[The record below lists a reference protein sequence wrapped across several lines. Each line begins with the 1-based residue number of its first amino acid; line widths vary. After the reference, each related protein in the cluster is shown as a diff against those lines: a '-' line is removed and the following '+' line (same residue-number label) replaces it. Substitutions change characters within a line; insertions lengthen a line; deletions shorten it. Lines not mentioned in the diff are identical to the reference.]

1 MLDLYCKKEYF
12 MSTFGI
18 IIDISVILLIV
29 LFGFIGYKK
38 GFLKSLISL
47 FSWVVCLVVAFFT
60 AKYVASWI
68 NGIYDFSGLIG
79 EKVAKSLQKDNAYFS
94 LAVSTFGTKE
104 NLINAGEAA
113 SSGFIE
119 KLIKV
124 IFNNSKVDM
133 TSNKT
138 IGAVIGE
145 SVGDI
150 TMILVAG
157 LLVFI
162 VLMIVFKILSKIFDK
177 IASMRVIGGINKLLG
192 LAFGVLKAGV
202 IIIAANLLIIALSH
216 LPVVN
221 KTITPLIQDNTK
233 IEKVVYDKTDKVFNK
248 YIVEGKVLEQWT
260 SDLWK

>member
-1 MLDLYCKKEYF
+1 
-12 MSTFGI
+12 MSTLGL
-18 IIDISVILLIV
+18 IIDIVVVLLV
-29 LFGFIGYKK
+29 ALFGFIGYKK

-47 FSWVVCLVVAFFT
+47 FSWIVCLLVAFFT

-79 EKVAKSLQKDNAYFS
+79 DKVAKSLQKENSYFS

-133 TSNKT
+133 TSSKT
-138 IGAVIGE
+138 VGAVIGD
-145 SVGDI
+145 SVGEI
-150 TMILVAG
+150 SMVLIAG

-162 VLMIVFKILSKIFDK
+162 VLMILFKIIGKIFDK
-177 IASMRVIGGINKLLG
+177 IASMRVIGGINKILG
-192 LAFGVLKAGV
+192 LAFGVLKAIVV
-202 IIIAANLLIIALSH
+202 IIAINLLIIALSH

-221 KTITPLIQDNTK
+221 KTITPLIQDHTK
-233 IEKVVYDKTDKVFNK
+233 VEKVVHDKTDKMFNK
-248 YIVEGKVLEQWT
+248 YVVEGKVLEEWT
-260 SDLWK
+260 KDFWKK

>member
-1 MLDLYCKKEYF
+1 
-12 MSTFGI
+12 MSTVGI
-18 IIDISVILLIV
+18 IIDILVVLVIAI
-29 LFGFIGYKK
+29 FGFIGYKK
-38 GFLKSLISL
+38 GFLRSLISL
-47 FSWVVCLVVAFFT
+47 FSWVVCLAVAFFT
-60 AKYVASWI
+60 AKYVAGWI

-79 EKVAKSLQKDNAYFS
+79 EKVAKSLQKENAYFS

-119 KLIKV
+119 KLIKI

-133 TSNKT
+133 TSSKSV
-138 IGAVIGE
+138 GAVIGE

-177 IASMRVIGGINKLLG
+177 IASLRVIGGINKILG
-192 LAFGVLKAGV
+192 LVFGVLKAGI
-202 IIIAANLLIIALSH
+202 IIIAANILIIALSH

-221 KTITPLIQDNTK
+221 KTITPLIQDHTK
-233 IEKVVYDKTDKVFNK
+233 IEKVVHDKTDKLFNK

-260 SDLWK
+260 SDLWKK